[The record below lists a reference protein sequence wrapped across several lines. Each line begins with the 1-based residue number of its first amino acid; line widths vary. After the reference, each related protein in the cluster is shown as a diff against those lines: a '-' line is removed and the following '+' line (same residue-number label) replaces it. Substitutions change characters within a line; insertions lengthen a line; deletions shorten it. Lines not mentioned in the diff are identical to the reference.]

1 MITQEEPMKDII
13 IVESETIDVNEHS
26 IQVSVE
32 TASSP
37 AASNQGQ
44 LFDLFSMK

>member
-32 TASSP
+32 PASSP
-37 AASNQGQ
+37 AASNQGE
-44 LFDLFSMK
+44 LFIWPSMK